1 VDSGAHDRDLTDV
14 FHHGRSGLSPA
25 SRLLFWCTLFGV
37 AFGYIEGSVVVYL
50 RELLYPEG
58 FGFPLQDIPA
68 RLLRVEIVREAATLL
83 VLGAFAR
90 LATTGGVRRFAVF
103 AFCFGIWDL
112 VYYLTLKLSL
122 GWPASILDWDVL
134 FLIPVPWLAPV
145 LAPVLVSL
153 ALVAA
158 AVVILRA
165 SEPSIRPVDWM
176 LEVTAG
182 VLILASFFTNTPAV
196 LAGEA
201 PGNYPWA
208 LFSVGWVGGIAWF
221 AVRALRSV
229 AARPADR

>member
-1 VDSGAHDRDLTDV
+1 M
-14 FHHGRSGLSPA
+14 SPA

-58 FGFPLQDIPA
+58 FGFPLEEIPA
-68 RLLRVEIVREAATLL
+68 RLLRVEIAREAATLL

-90 LATTGGVRRFAVF
+90 LAATGGVRRLSVF
-103 AFCFGIWDL
+103 ALCFGIWDL
-112 VYYLTLKLSL
+112 VYYLTLKLWL
-122 GWPASILDWDVL
+122 DWPASILDWDVL
-134 FLIPVPWLAPV
+134 FLIPVPWVAPV

-165 SEPSIRPVDWM
+165 SELSIRPVDWM
-176 LEVTAG
+176 VEATAG
-182 VLILASFFTNTPAV
+182 VLIVASFFTNTPALV
-196 LAGEA
+196 AGDA
-201 PGNYPWA
+201 PRSYPWA

-229 AARPADR
+229 SARPADR